1 MTGNIQ
7 PQAVELERAIIGSI
21 LQSKEA
27 VFSALAIIDSESF
40 YHPRNQMVMEAILKL
55 HDKSQPIDLLTVV
68 EQLKKDG
75 KLDEVGGP
83 YEISKYTNEIASAA
97 NIETHCRIV
106 QQKYMKRRQ
115 AQLAQDLVRLAF
127 DDTEDPFETDE
138 YITREQLD
146 ISNRVVK
153 GSSVKTPKDVTPEL
167 LQTIDKAGEMK
178 GLTGIPTGIIDKD
191 RIYGGRQKTD
201 LIIKAGRPS
210 MGKTADALCE
220 ALHAAKQG
228 YNSVFFS
235 LEMGKLQLV
244 QRLVSIESRIPLS
257 KIQRGGLTD
266 EEFERL
272 HYAIGI
278 VEGLPIHIIDKAGIS
293 LRELVTMAMRLKQMG
308 KCDIIFIDYL
318 QLITVTDGNKNNNR
332 EQEISL
338 ISRSLKRLAKDLD
351 VPVIALSQLSRAVE
365 TRGGSKKP
373 MLSDLRESGAIEQD
387 ADIVEFL
394 YRPEYYGIETNED
407 GESMAGVGYLLIEKH
422 RNGSTGPVK
431 MSWIGNIT
439 KYDNFNGMDYSPP
452 PTTLKPNPDFEH
464 KNLPYKDNDDDV
476 PF

>member
-1 MTGNIQ
+1 MTGKIQ
-7 PQAVELERAIIGSI
+7 PQATELERAIIGAL
-21 LQSKEA
+21 LQNRDA
-27 VFSALAIIDSESF
+27 VFSALAILDAESF
-40 YHPRNQMVMEAILKL
+40 YDPRNQTVMRAILTL

-68 EQLKKDG
+68 EQLKNDG
-75 KLDEVGGP
+75 KLELIGGQ
-83 YEISKYTNEIASAA
+83 YELYKYTNEVASAS

-115 AQLAQDLVRLAF
+115 AQLAGELTRLSF

-146 ISNRVVK
+146 ISNRVLK
-153 GSSVKTPKDVTPEL
+153 GSSIKTPKDVTPEL
-167 LQTIDKAGEMK
+167 LSTLDKAGQMK

-191 RIYGGRQKTD
+191 KIYGGRQKTD
-201 LIIKAGRPS
+201 LVIKAGRPS

-220 ALHAAKQG
+220 ALHAAKEG
-228 YNSVFFS
+228 YQVPFFS

-244 QRLVSIESRIPLS
+244 QRLVSVESRIPLS

-272 HYAIGI
+272 NYAIGI
-278 VEGLPIHIIDKAGIS
+278 VEKLPIHIIDKAGIS
-293 LRELVTMAMRLKQMG
+293 LRELVTLAMRLKQMG
-308 KCDIIFIDYL
+308 RCDIIFVDYL
-318 QLITVTDGNKNNNR
+318 QLVTVSDGNKNNNR

-338 ISRSLKRLAKDLD
+338 ISRSLKRLAKDLE

-394 YRPEYYGIETNED
+394 YRPEYYGIMQDDE
-407 GESMAGVGYLLIEKH
+407 GESMVGVGYLLIEKH

-431 MSWIGNIT
+431 MRWIGNIT
-439 KYDNFNGMDYSPP
+439 KYDNFDSLDYRTNSQELKDY
-452 PTTLKPNPDFEH
+452 TTPLQPQADFDDEVELKM
-464 KNLPYKDNDDDV
+464 
-476 PF
+476 